1 MSSRHL
7 LSLLFLLST
16 IVPLGVSA
24 ATAVKVKVLETV
36 KIHESHKYGYF
47 PSIHML
53 STGELIC
60 DFSLDGDKHDA
71 EGGFWGYVI
80 SNDKGKTWG
89 MRNTAGFIFREVA
102 FTRDP
107 ALPDGSLMMLGGYPL
122 PSAGDDY
129 RNINASSVSIG
140 NGGKTITLS
149 RDVVVSLP
157 KPAARHKMSDT
168 VENFASL
175 GPGKI
180 KEAAFMFFSGT
191 TVSSQDGGWLALMYG
206 KLEGDEF
213 FRTIVVKA
221 DRSGKKWQY
230 VSTVAGD
237 EAARESLKA
246 EGEVGTEGFTEP
258 NMIRLKDGRL
268 FMALRRGS
276 DNQMYKSWSTDD
288 GKSWSKPSSLGF
300 KGVKPAMMEMSN
312 GLVVVSTGRPGPI
325 GVHVSEDA
333 GKTWGHFTPVAD
345 YAVRQKAEAATA
357 LNEGHPHRRQSSTCY
372 TGLVEVEPGKL
383 LVVYDHLP
391 YAEGWGL
398 NPADKPEAMNSI
410 YGTFLQFS
418 R

>member
-1 MSSRHL
+1 MSSRPL

-16 IVPLGVSA
+16 IVSLSVSA
-24 ATAVKVKVLETV
+24 TPALKIKVLDTV

-47 PSIHML
+47 PSIHIL

-80 SNDKGKTWG
+80 SNDKGKSWG
-89 MRNTAGFIFREVA
+89 MRHTAGFIFREVA
-102 FTRDP
+102 FTRYP

-122 PSAGDDY
+122 PSADDDY
-129 RNINASSVSIG
+129 RNINASSIIIR

-149 RDVVVSLP
+149 RDVVVGLP
-157 KPAARHKMSDT
+157 KPAARQKMSDT
-168 VENFASL
+168 VKNFDSL

-191 TVSSQDGGWLALMYG
+191 MVASQDGGWLALMYG

-221 DRSGKKWQY
+221 DQSRKKWQY

-237 EAARESLKA
+237 EEARASLKA
-246 EGEVGTEGFTEP
+246 EGEVKTEGFAEP

-276 DNQMYKSWSTDD
+276 NNQMYKSWSTDD
-288 GKSWSKPSSLGF
+288 GKSWTKPSSFGF
-300 KGVKPAMMEMSN
+300 KGVEPAIMEMSN

-325 GVHVSEDA
+325 GVHVSEDS
-333 GKTWGHFTPVAD
+333 GKTWGHFTKIAD
-345 YAVRQKAEAATA
+345 YTVPLKEDSARGQK
-357 LNEGHPHRRQSSTCY
+357 EGRTHMVQSSTCY

-391 YAEGWGL
+391 YVEGWGL

>member
-1 MSSRHL
+1 MSSRPL
-7 LSLLFLLST
+7 RSLLFLLST
-16 IVPLGVSA
+16 IVPLSVSA
-24 ATAVKVKVLETV
+24 APALKVKVLETV

-89 MRNTAGFIFREVA
+89 MRHTAGFIFREVA

-157 KPAARHKMSDT
+157 KPTARQKMSDT

-246 EGEVGTEGFTEP
+246 EGEAKTEGFAEP

-268 FMALRRGS
+268 FMVLRRGS
-276 DNQMYKSWSTDD
+276 NNQMYKSWSTDD
-288 GKSWSKPSSLGF
+288 GKSWSKPGSLGF
-300 KGVKPAMMEMSN
+300 KGVEPAMMEMKS
-312 GLVVVSTGRPGPI
+312 GFVVVSTGRPGPI

-333 GKTWGHFTPVAD
+333 GNTWGHFIQVTDFTVP
-345 YAVRQKAEAATA
+345 QKKKSATA
-357 LNEGHPHRRQSSTCY
+357 QHEGPAHMAQSSTCY

-391 YAEGWGL
+391 YVEGWGL